1 MLRSPP
7 ERRWSAWRRHV
18 GLPMRVPARAA
29 TCKPA
34 RKGLE
39 GEGPVKVVAPLIC
52 RLSLLWKFSDTR
64 ITTPDGSEVP
74 AWTLGLAG
82 PGVLPH
88 FQGAVGTG
96 FEMTSYH
103 CKFLMGM
110 GEWDAV
116 DILPASMSGEPGQFA
131 PQLTQ
136 P

>member
-1 MLRSPP
+1 ML
-7 ERRWSAWRRHV
+7 A
-18 GLPMRVPARAA
+18 
-29 TCKPA
+29 
-34 RKGLE
+34 KGLFHP
-39 GEGPVKVVAPLIC
+39 G
-52 RLSLLWKFSDTR
+52 SLTSIPGSAYSNSSTAIKARHAAMCILAISFELYTGSRPAETLRWKFSDTR

-74 AWTLGLAG
+74 VWTLGLAG
-82 PGVLPH
+82 AGVLPH

-110 GEWDAV
+110 GEWDVV
-116 DILPASMSGEPGQFA
+116 DILPASMSGEPAQFV